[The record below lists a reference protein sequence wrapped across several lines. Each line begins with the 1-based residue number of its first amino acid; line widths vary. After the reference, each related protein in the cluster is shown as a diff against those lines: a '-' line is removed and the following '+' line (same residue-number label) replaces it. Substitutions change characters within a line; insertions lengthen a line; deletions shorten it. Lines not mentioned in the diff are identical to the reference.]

1 MASAYAAT
9 RTVFRESWSA
19 SRPPGNRQGATKAR
33 ITESATPAWAGVM
46 ASAAMIVG
54 RRDGRTSWPEKS
66 VVLPKETRSSI
77 RPECPETSDS
87 SRPSTATSVTVV
99 VAAAPLLV
107 RV

>member
-1 MASAYAAT
+1 
-9 RTVFRESWSA
+9 
-19 SRPPGNRQGATKAR
+19 
-33 ITESATPAWAGVM
+33 M

-54 RRDGRTSWPEKS
+54 TRGETTGCPEKR

-87 SRPSTATSVTVV
+87 SRPSTATSATVV

>member
-1 MASAYAAT
+1 
-9 RTVFRESWSA
+9 
-19 SRPPGNRQGATKAR
+19 
-33 ITESATPAWAGVM
+33 M

-87 SRPSTATSVTVV
+87 SRPSTATSVTMV